1 MNADYEKAGY
11 DKAESSPSLAP
22 ALLVTGCTSDAGK
35 SVVVAG
41 MCRSLARR
49 GYRVAPFKAQNM
61 SNNSAVVLATDY
73 SAGAGNSD
81 SGEGAAHSASH
92 HEAGRRLVAGEIGR
106 AQALQAFAA
115 GATPSVDMNPVLLK
129 PEADRRSQLV
139 LRGVATGTV
148 GARDYIEHRTHLR
161 EVSVQALESLRRE
174 YDVVICE
181 GAGSPAEINL
191 RHTDI
196 ANMGLAEAADLPVVL
211 VGDIDRGGVLAHFFG
226 TYFILDPSDRD
237 RFQGFIVNKFRG
249 DVGILQPGLGEV
261 TRRTGVPTLGVIPFV
276 DGLWIDAEDSLSGA
290 SGRVGPGNPPI
301 GTDTIRV
308 AAVRLPRVSNST
320 DIEALSCEPGVDVE
334 WTTSP
339 AAIASAD
346 LVVIP
351 GSKSTIH
358 DLEWLTKTA
367 GPQLQERYR
376 AGRPIL
382 GICGG
387 FQMLCHAITDPVESG
402 HSEPVAGLD
411 FLDIDIEFFPE
422 KTLANHGTA
431 FEIHHGRVVRQ
442 NCPGWI
448 GPLPDGESSG
458 DQVGSGEHVVS
469 GNHAG
474 GAARYEGAHE
484 KAVWGTHRHGQLE
497 VDSFRRQFLRDV
509 AQTCGLSG
517 FVPGHVSFHDA
528 RAEQVDRLA
537 DAVDAALGA
546 DWAERLGI
554 ATS

>member
-1 MNADYEKAGY
+1 MNSDYEQADLGV
-11 DKAESSPSLAP
+11 AP

-73 SAGAGNSD
+73 SADGGD
-81 SGEGAAHSASH
+81 SAQGETELLTPTSRHKNRTH
-92 HEAGRRLVAGEIGR
+92 LIAGEIGR

-115 GATPSVDMNPVLLK
+115 GVTPSVDMNPVLLK

-161 EVSVQALESLRRE
+161 QVSAQALESLRRD

-226 TYFILDPSDRD
+226 TYYILDPTDRD

-249 DVGILQPGLGEV
+249 DVGILQPGLDEI
-261 TRRTGVPTLGVIPFV
+261 TRRTGVPTLGVIPFIE
-276 DGLWIDAEDSLSGA
+276 GLWIDAEDSLSGA
-290 SGRVGPGNPPI
+290 SGRVGPGRPPI

-308 AAVRLPRVSNST
+308 AAVHLPRVSNST

-358 DLEWLTKTA
+358 DLEWLKNTA
-367 GPQLQERYR
+367 GSQLQERYR

-387 FQMLCHAITDPVESG
+387 FQMLCHSITDPVESG
-402 HSEPVAGLD
+402 HSEPIAGFD
-411 FLDIDIEFFPE
+411 FLDIDIQFFPE
-422 KTLANHGTA
+422 KTLANYGTA

-448 GPLPDGESSG
+448 GPLSAGEDPDNQDSG
-458 DQVGSGEHVVS
+458 TLVES
-469 GNHAG
+469 GNNAG
-474 GAARYEGAHE
+474 TAARYEGAHE
-484 KAVWGTHRHGQLE
+484 NAVWGTHRHGQLE

-509 AQTCGLSG
+509 ARTRGLSG

-537 DAVDAALGA
+537 DAVDAALGK
-546 DWAERLGI
+546 DWPERLRI
-554 ATS
+554 ATT

>member
-1 MNADYEKAGY
+1 MNSDYEQADLGV
-11 DKAESSPSLAP
+11 AP

-73 SAGAGNSD
+73 SADGGD
-81 SGEGAAHSASH
+81 SAQGETELLTPTSRHKNRTH
-92 HEAGRRLVAGEIGR
+92 LIAGEIGR

-115 GATPSVDMNPVLLK
+115 GVTPSVDMNPVLLK

-161 EVSVQALESLRRE
+161 QVSAQALESLRRD

-226 TYFILDPSDRD
+226 TYYILDPTDRD

-249 DVGILQPGLGEV
+249 DVGILQPGLDEI
-261 TRRTGVPTLGVIPFV
+261 TRRTGVPTLGVIPFIE
-276 DGLWIDAEDSLSGA
+276 GLWIDAEDSLSGA
-290 SGRVGPGNPPI
+290 SGRVGPGRPPI

-358 DLEWLTKTA
+358 DLEWLKNTA
-367 GPQLQERYR
+367 GSQLQERYR

-387 FQMLCHAITDPVESG
+387 FQMLCHSITDPVESG
-402 HSEPVAGLD
+402 HSEPIAGFD
-411 FLDIDIEFFPE
+411 FLDLISSFSPKKHWLITEQHLRSIMVE
-422 KTLANHGTA
+422 LSVKTAQGGSGHFQPVKTQTTRTQAHSLSQATMPAPQHGTRG
-431 FEIHHGRVVRQ
+431 HTKMP
-442 NCPGWI
+442 C
-448 GPLPDGESSG
+448 
-458 DQVGSGEHVVS
+458 
-469 GNHAG
+469 
-474 GAARYEGAHE
+474 GAHT
-484 KAVWGTHRHGQLE
+484 GT
-497 VDSFRRQFLRDV
+497 DS
-509 AQTCGLSG
+509 
-517 FVPGHVSFHDA
+517 
-528 RAEQVDRLA
+528 
-537 DAVDAALGA
+537 
-546 DWAERLGI
+546 
-554 ATS
+554 

>member
-1 MNADYEKAGY
+1 MNSDYEQADLGV
-11 DKAESSPSLAP
+11 AP

-73 SAGAGNSD
+73 SADGGD
-81 SGEGAAHSASH
+81 SAQGETELLTPTSRHKNRTH
-92 HEAGRRLVAGEIGR
+92 LIAGEIGR

-115 GATPSVDMNPVLLK
+115 GVTPSVDMNPVLLK

-161 EVSVQALESLRRE
+161 QVSAQALETLRRD

-226 TYFILDPSDRD
+226 TYYILDPTDRD

-249 DVGILQPGLGEV
+249 DVGILQPGLDEI
-261 TRRTGVPTLGVIPFV
+261 TRRTGVPTLGVIPFIE
-276 DGLWIDAEDSLSGA
+276 GLWIDAEDSLSGA
-290 SGRVGPGNPPI
+290 SGRVGPGRPPI

-358 DLEWLTKTA
+358 DLEWLKNTA
-367 GPQLQERYR
+367 GSQLQERYR

-387 FQMLCHAITDPVESG
+387 FQMLCHSITDPVESG
-402 HSEPVAGLD
+402 HSEPIAGFD
-411 FLDIDIEFFPE
+411 FLDIDIQFFPE
-422 KTLANHGTA
+422 KTLANYGTA

-448 GPLPDGESSG
+448 GPLSAGEDPDNQDSG
-458 DQVGSGEHVVS
+458 TLVES
-469 GNHAG
+469 GNNAG
-474 GAARYEGAHE
+474 TAARYEGAHE
-484 KAVWGTHRHGQLE
+484 NAVWGTHRHGQLE

-509 AQTCGLSG
+509 ARTRGLSG

-537 DAVDAALGA
+537 DAVDAALGK
-546 DWAERLGI
+546 DWPERLRI
-554 ATS
+554 ATT

>member
-1 MNADYEKAGY
+1 MNSDYEQADLGV
-11 DKAESSPSLAP
+11 AP

-73 SAGAGNSD
+73 SADGGD
-81 SGEGAAHSASH
+81 SAQGETELLTPTSRHKNRTH
-92 HEAGRRLVAGEIGR
+92 LIAGEIGR

-115 GATPSVDMNPVLLK
+115 GVTPSVDMNPVLLK

-161 EVSVQALESLRRE
+161 QVSAQALESLRRD

-226 TYFILDPSDRD
+226 TYYILDPTDRD

-249 DVGILQPGLGEV
+249 DVGILQPGLDEI
-261 TRRTGVPTLGVIPFV
+261 TRRTGVPTLGVIPFIE
-276 DGLWIDAEDSLSGA
+276 GLWIDAEDSLSGA
-290 SGRVGPGNPPI
+290 SGRVGPGRPPI

-334 WTTSP
+334 WTTSS

-358 DLEWLTKTA
+358 DLEWLKNTA
-367 GPQLQERYR
+367 GSQLQERYR

-387 FQMLCHAITDPVESG
+387 FQMLCHSITDPVESG
-402 HSEPVAGLD
+402 HSEPIAGFD
-411 FLDIDIEFFPE
+411 FLDIDIQFFPE
-422 KTLANHGTA
+422 KTLANYGTA

-448 GPLPDGESSG
+448 GPLSAGEDPDNQDSG
-458 DQVGSGEHVVS
+458 TLVES
-469 GNHAG
+469 GNNAG
-474 GAARYEGAHE
+474 TAARYEGAHE
-484 KAVWGTHRHGQLE
+484 NAVWGTHRHGQLE

-509 AQTCGLSG
+509 ARTRGLSG

-537 DAVDAALGA
+537 DAVDAALGK
-546 DWAERLGI
+546 DWPERLRI
-554 ATS
+554 ATT

>member
-1 MNADYEKAGY
+1 MNSDYEKA
-11 DKAESSPSLAP
+11 DSVLAP

-73 SAGAGNSD
+73 AANGCTSD
-81 SGEGAAHSASH
+81 REEAATLRPLSPHGT
-92 HEAGRRLVAGEIGR
+92 GRRLVAGEIGR

-115 GATPSVDMNPVLLK
+115 GVTPSVDMNPVLLK

-148 GARDYIEHRTHLR
+148 GARDYIEHRTQLR
-161 EVSVQALESLRRE
+161 QVSAQALESLRHE

-226 TYFILDPSDRD
+226 TYFILDRTDRD

-249 DVGILQPGLGEV
+249 DVGILQPGLDEV
-261 TRRTGVPTLGVIPFV
+261 TRRTGVPTLGVIPFI

-290 SGRVGPGNPPI
+290 SGRVGPGRPPM

-358 DLEWLTKTA
+358 DLEWLRKTA
-367 GPQLQERYR
+367 GPQLQERYC

-387 FQMLCHAITDPVESG
+387 FQMLCHSITDPVESG
-402 HSEPVAGLD
+402 HSDPVAGLD
-411 FLDIDIEFFPE
+411 FLDIDIQFFPE

-448 GPLPDGESSG
+448 GPLPAGEDPDGE
-458 DQVGSGEHVVS
+458 GSDKHVES
-469 GNHAG
+469 GNNADST
-474 GAARYEGAHE
+474 ARYEGAHE
-484 KAVWGTHRHGQLE
+484 RAVWGTHRHGQLE

-509 AQTCGLSG
+509 ARTCGLSG
-517 FVPGHVSFHDA
+517 FVPGDVSFHDA

-537 DAVDAALGA
+537 DAVDAALGE
-546 DWAERLGI
+546 DWPEQLRI
-554 ATS
+554 VTT

>member
-1 MNADYEKAGY
+1 MNSDYEQADLGV
-11 DKAESSPSLAP
+11 AP

-73 SAGAGNSD
+73 SADGGD
-81 SGEGAAHSASH
+81 SAQGETELLTPTSRHKNRTH
-92 HEAGRRLVAGEIGR
+92 LIAGEIGR

-115 GATPSVDMNPVLLK
+115 GVTPSVDMNPVLLK

-161 EVSVQALESLRRE
+161 QVSAQALESLRRD

-226 TYFILDPSDRD
+226 TYYILDPTDRD

-249 DVGILQPGLGEV
+249 DVGILQPGLDEI
-261 TRRTGVPTLGVIPFV
+261 TRRTGVPTLGVIPFIE
-276 DGLWIDAEDSLSGA
+276 GLWIDAEDSLSGA
-290 SGRVGPGNPPI
+290 SGRVGPGRPPI

-358 DLEWLTKTA
+358 DLEWLKNTA
-367 GPQLQERYR
+367 GSQLQERYR

-387 FQMLCHAITDPVESG
+387 FQMLCHSITDPVESG
-402 HSEPVAGLD
+402 HSEPIAGFD
-411 FLDIDIEFFPE
+411 FLDIDIQFFPE
-422 KTLANHGTA
+422 KTLANYGTA

-448 GPLPDGESSG
+448 GPLSAGEDPDNQDSG
-458 DQVGSGEHVVS
+458 TLVES
-469 GNHAG
+469 GNNAG
-474 GAARYEGAHE
+474 TAARYEGAHE
-484 KAVWGTHRHGQLE
+484 NAVWGTHRHGQLE

-509 AQTCGLSG
+509 ARTRGLSG

-537 DAVDAALGA
+537 DAVDAALGK
-546 DWAERLGI
+546 DWPERLRI
-554 ATS
+554 ATT

>member
-1 MNADYEKAGY
+1 MNSDYEQADLGV
-11 DKAESSPSLAP
+11 AP

-73 SAGAGNSD
+73 SADGGD
-81 SGEGAAHSASH
+81 SAQGETELLTPTSRHKNRTH
-92 HEAGRRLVAGEIGR
+92 LIAGEIGR

-115 GATPSVDMNPVLLK
+115 GVTPSVDMNPVLLK

-148 GARDYIEHRTHLR
+148 GARDYIEHRTHVR
-161 EVSVQALESLRRE
+161 QVSAQALESLRRD

-226 TYFILDPSDRD
+226 TYYILDPTDRD

-249 DVGILQPGLGEV
+249 DVGILQPGLDEI
-261 TRRTGVPTLGVIPFV
+261 TRRTGVPTLGVIPFIE
-276 DGLWIDAEDSLSGA
+276 GLWIDAEDSLSGA
-290 SGRVGPGNPPI
+290 SGRVGPGRPPI

-358 DLEWLTKTA
+358 DLEWLKNTA
-367 GPQLQERYR
+367 GSQLQERYR

-387 FQMLCHAITDPVESG
+387 FQMLCHSITDPVESG
-402 HSEPVAGLD
+402 HSEPIAGFD
-411 FLDIDIEFFPE
+411 FLDIDIQFFPE
-422 KTLANHGTA
+422 KTLANYGTA

-448 GPLPDGESSG
+448 GPLSAGEDPDNQDSG
-458 DQVGSGEHVVS
+458 TLVES
-469 GNHAG
+469 GNNAG
-474 GAARYEGAHE
+474 TAARYEGAHE
-484 KAVWGTHRHGQLE
+484 NAVWGTHRHGQLE

-509 AQTCGLSG
+509 ARTRGLSG

-537 DAVDAALGA
+537 DAVDAALGK
-546 DWAERLGI
+546 DWPERLRI
-554 ATS
+554 ATT

>member
-1 MNADYEKAGY
+1 MNVDWEKADAG
-11 DKAESSPSLAP
+11 LAP

-73 SAGAGNSD
+73 SANVGSSD
-81 SGEGAAHSASH
+81 SEEAVAQPAAH
-92 HEAGRRLVAGEIGR
+92 HEADRRLVAGEIGR

-115 GATPSVDMNPVLLK
+115 GVTPSVDMNPVLLK

-161 EVSVQALESLRRE
+161 QVSAQALESLRRE

-191 RHTDI
+191 RQTDI

-226 TYFILDPSDRD
+226 TYFFLDHTDRA
-237 RFQGFIVNKFRG
+237 RFRGFIVNKFRG
-249 DVGILQPGLGEV
+249 DVGILQPGLDEI
-261 TRRTGVPTLGVIPFV
+261 TRRTGVPTLGVIPFI

-290 SGRVGPGNPPI
+290 SGRVGPGRPPMA
-301 GTDTIRV
+301 TDTLRV

-358 DLEWLTKTA
+358 DLDWLKNTV

-376 AGRPIL
+376 AGRPIV

-387 FQMLCHAITDPVESG
+387 FQMLCHSITDPVESG

-411 FLDIDIEFFPE
+411 FLDIDIQFFSE
-422 KTLANHGTA
+422 KTLANHGSA

-448 GPLPDGESSG
+448 GPLPGGEVTGETVGSSEPAN
-458 DQVGSGEHVVS
+458 SGEHVES
-469 GNHAG
+469 RNHGG
-474 GAARYEGAHE
+474 GAARYEGAHD

-509 AQTCGLSG
+509 ARACGLSG
-517 FVPGHVSFHDA
+517 FVPGHVRFHDA

-537 DAVDAALGA
+537 DAVDAALGE
-546 DWAERLGI
+546 DWPERLRI
-554 ATS
+554 VTT

>member
-1 MNADYEKAGY
+1 MNSDYEQADLGV
-11 DKAESSPSLAP
+11 AP

-73 SAGAGNSD
+73 SADGGD
-81 SGEGAAHSASH
+81 SAQGETELLTPTSRHKNRTH
-92 HEAGRRLVAGEIGR
+92 LIAGEIGR

-115 GATPSVDMNPVLLK
+115 GVTPSVDMNPVLLK

-161 EVSVQALESLRRE
+161 QVSAQALESLRRD

-226 TYFILDPSDRD
+226 TYYILDPTDRD

-249 DVGILQPGLGEV
+249 DVGILQPGLDEI
-261 TRRTGVPTLGVIPFV
+261 TRRTGVPTLGVIPFIE
-276 DGLWIDAEDSLSGA
+276 GLWIDAEDSLSGA
-290 SGRVGPGNPPI
+290 SGRVGPGRPPI

-358 DLEWLTKTA
+358 DLEWLKNTA
-367 GPQLQERYR
+367 GSQLQERYR

-387 FQMLCHAITDPVESG
+387 FQMLCHSITDPVESG
-402 HSEPVAGLD
+402 HSEPIAGFD
-411 FLDIDIEFFPE
+411 FLDIDIQFFPE
-422 KTLANHGTA
+422 KTLANYGTA

-448 GPLPDGESSG
+448 GPLSAGEAPDNQDSG
-458 DQVGSGEHVVS
+458 TLVES
-469 GNHAG
+469 GNNAG
-474 GAARYEGAHE
+474 TAARYEGAHE
-484 KAVWGTHRHGQLE
+484 NAVWGTHRHGQLE

-509 AQTCGLSG
+509 ARTRGLSG

-537 DAVDAALGA
+537 DAVDAALGK
-546 DWAERLGI
+546 DWPERLRI
-554 ATS
+554 ATT

>member
-11 DKAESSPSLAP
+11 DKAESSLAP

-49 GYRVAPFKAQNM
+49 GYRVATFKAQNM

-73 SAGAGNSD
+73 SVGASNSD
-81 SGEGAAHSASH
+81 SGEAASYPASH
-92 HEAGRRLVAGEIGR
+92 HGDGRRLVAGEIGR

-115 GATPSVDMNPVLLK
+115 GVTPSVDMNPVLLK

-226 TYFILDPSDRD
+226 TYFILDQADRD

-249 DVGILQPGLGEV
+249 DVGILQPGLDEV

-290 SGRVGPGNPPI
+290 SGRVGQGNPPI

-334 WTTSP
+334 WATSP

-358 DLEWLTKTA
+358 DLEWLKKTA

-387 FQMLCHAITDPVESG
+387 FQMLCHSIMAPVESG

-411 FLDIDIEFFPE
+411 FLDIDIEFSQKKHWLITVQRLRSTTVE
-422 KTLANHGTA
+422 LSVKTARG
-431 FEIHHGRVVRQ
+431 
-442 NCPGWI
+442 
-448 GPLPDGESSG
+448 
-458 DQVGSGEHVVS
+458 GSGHLPTT
-469 GNHAG
+469 
-474 GAARYEGAHE
+474 GA
-484 KAVWGTHRHGQLE
+484 Q
-497 VDSFRRQFLRDV
+497 
-509 AQTCGLSG
+509 
-517 FVPGHVSFHDA
+517 VPG
-528 RAEQVDRLA
+528 
-537 DAVDAALGA
+537 
-546 DWAERLGI
+546 
-554 ATS
+554 T

>member
-1 MNADYEKAGY
+1 MNSDYEQADLGV
-11 DKAESSPSLAP
+11 AP

-73 SAGAGNSD
+73 SADGGD
-81 SGEGAAHSASH
+81 SAQGETELLTPTARHKNRTH
-92 HEAGRRLVAGEIGR
+92 LIAGEIGR

-115 GATPSVDMNPVLLK
+115 GVTPSVDMNPVLLK

-161 EVSVQALESLRRE
+161 QVSAQALESLRRD

-226 TYFILDPSDRD
+226 TYYILDPTDRD

-249 DVGILQPGLGEV
+249 DVGILQPGLDEI
-261 TRRTGVPTLGVIPFV
+261 TRRTGVPTLGVIPFIE
-276 DGLWIDAEDSLSGA
+276 GLWIDAEDSLSGA
-290 SGRVGPGNPPI
+290 SGRVGPGRPPI

-358 DLEWLTKTA
+358 DLEWLKNTA
-367 GPQLQERYR
+367 GSQLQERYR

-387 FQMLCHAITDPVESG
+387 FQMLCHSITDPVESG
-402 HSEPVAGLD
+402 HSEPIAGFD
-411 FLDIDIEFFPE
+411 FLDIDIQFFPE
-422 KTLANHGTA
+422 KTLANYGTA

-442 NCPGWI
+442 KCPGWI
-448 GPLPDGESSG
+448 GPLSAGEDTDNQDSG
-458 DQVGSGEHVVS
+458 TLVES
-469 GNHAG
+469 GNNAG
-474 GAARYEGAHE
+474 TAARYEGAHE
-484 KAVWGTHRHGQLE
+484 NAVWGTHRHGQLE

-509 AQTCGLSG
+509 ARTRGLSG

-537 DAVDAALGA
+537 DAVDAALGK
-546 DWAERLGI
+546 DWPERLRI
-554 ATS
+554 ATT